1 MEWSLNTMEQNNKT
15 EKNKIEIPEIKVET
29 ENETIE
35 VNPLVD
41 AFEAISKVMVP
52 EGAEQDMTEMFGA
65 LLSMPDREFETIAP
79 ILMDEINRSLNN
91 PADRITLVAAMT
103 SQGYSGQD
111 LTETFD
117 EICKEIDNQLT
128 EMSQIKKDWLKQL
141 MGATINAINE
151 TEGISKRFVRI
162 PYERCH
168 KDAKEPAY
176 AHASDSGMDVYALED
191 ITLAPGEQKI
201 IPIGIK
207 VALPAGYELQVRAKS
222 SIAAKT
228 KFRIANGIGTIDAGY
243 RNEIGVIIEN
253 NEPPIRDITYEP
265 ELDENGNIIKLNI
278 TSILYG
284 SSYTISKGQKFA
296 QLVLSEVPKAVL
308 YEVESVGDIGDNRG
322 GGWGSTGKF

>member
-1 MEWSLNTMEQNNKT
+1 MEQKD
-15 EKNKIEIPEIKVET
+15 KIEIPEIKVET

-35 VNPLVD
+35 VNPLED
-41 AFEAISKVMVP
+41 AFKAIAQVMVP

-65 LLSMPDREFETIAP
+65 LLAMPDEEFSTLAP
-79 ILMDEINRSLNN
+79 VLMDEINRSLNN
-91 PADRITLVAAMT
+91 PADRITLVAAMAA
-103 SQGYSGQD
+103 QGYNGED

-128 EMSQIKKDWLKQL
+128 ELSQVKKDWLKQL

-162 PYERCH
+162 PYEKCH
-168 KDAKEPAY
+168 EDAKEPTY
-176 AHASDSGMDVYALED
+176 AHVSDSGMDVYALED

-207 VALPAGYELQVRAKS
+207 VALPAGYELQVRPKS
-222 SIAAKT
+222 GLSAKT
-228 KFRIANGIGTIDAGY
+228 KLRVANAPGTVDAGY
-243 RNEIGVIIEN
+243 RDEIGVIIEN
-253 NEPPIRDITYEP
+253 VEPPIKDITYEP
-265 ELDENGNIIKLNI
+265 VMNIENGQIDHLQV

-284 SSYTISKGQKFA
+284 NSYTIGKGQKFA

-308 YEVESVGDIGDNRG
+308 YEVEKVGEIGEDRG
-322 GGWGSTGKF
+322 GGWGSTGVY

>member
-1 MEWSLNTMEQNNKT
+1 MEQ
-15 EKNKIEIPEIKVET
+15 KNKIEIPEIKVET

-35 VNPLVD
+35 VNPLED
-41 AFEAISKVMVP
+41 AFKAITQVMVP

-65 LLSMPDREFETIAP
+65 LLAMPDEEFSALAP
-79 ILMDEINRSLNN
+79 VLMDEVNRSLNN

-103 SQGYSGQD
+103 SQGYNGED

-128 EMSQIKKDWLKQL
+128 ELSQVKKDWLKQL

-162 PYERCH
+162 PYEKCH
-168 KDAKEPAY
+168 EDAKEPTY
-176 AHASDSGMDVYALED
+176 AHVSDSGMDVYALED

-207 VALPAGYELQVRAKS
+207 IALPAGYELQVRPKS
-222 SIAAKT
+222 GLSAKT
-228 KFRIANGIGTIDAGY
+228 KLRVANAPGTVDAGY
-243 RNEIGVIIEN
+243 RDEIGVIVEN
-253 NEPPIRDITYEP
+253 VEPPIKDITYE
-265 ELDENGNIIKLNI
+265 EIFNEDGTIESLKV

-284 SSYTISKGQKFA
+284 SSYTIGKGQKFA

-308 YEVESVGDIGDNRG
+308 YEVEKVGEIGEDRG
-322 GGWGSTGKF
+322 GGFGSTGKF